1 MRIIK
6 ILLSLTIILF
16 TYSSFVYAES
26 ISPTCI
32 LMNFT
37 DDTRYDKVNS
47 AETLSLQVF
56 NELLKTGKF
65 TLTETNP
72 IDENI
77 EKLLY
82 DEKIR
87 EYNILETTMKEN
99 EFSKLF
105 ESADFNENKAQSLA
119 TAQVGQFISPE
130 ITSVIGEEHEADYLI
145 QGTIINLGIG
155 NWWNSDYEEM
165 SNAINMAST
174 FTNMSSA
181 SDFSGIM
188 NPLGFG
194 TFDVTKT
201 GIGIQCDIRIIKAKT
216 GEVIWC
222 KRITEVATQK
232 QFDSGLFKIGKGKLN
247 STLFTKA
254 INKTAQKIAEIL
266 VEDMNNKKL
275 FIK

>member
-1 MRIIK
+1 MK
-6 ILLSLTIILF
+6 TLKIILVAAF
-16 TYSSFVYAES
+16 ILCNVS
-26 ISPTCI
+26 ISHATSSPTCI

-37 DDTRYDKVNS
+37 DDTRYDEVNS

-56 NELLKTGKF
+56 NELLNKGSF

-82 DEKIR
+82 DEKVR
-87 EYNILETTMKEN
+87 EYSILESAMKDN
-99 EFSKLF
+99 HFSRLF
-105 ESADFNENKAQSLA
+105 ESAGFNEHKAQSLA

-130 ITSVIGEEHEADYLI
+130 ITSKIGEEHGADYLI

-155 NWWNSDYEEM
+155 NWWNDNYEEM
-165 SNAINMAST
+165 SNAINMASS
-174 FTNMSSA
+174 FTSMSSA

-194 TFDVTKT
+194 NFDVTKT
-201 GIGIQCDIRIIKAKT
+201 GIGIQCDIRIIKAIT

-222 KRITEVATQK
+222 KRVTGVATQK
-232 QFDSGLFKIGKGKLN
+232 QFDAGIFKFGKGKLN
-247 STLFTKA
+247 TTLYTKA
-254 INKTAQKIAEIL
+254 INKTAQKIVEIL
-266 VEDMNNKKL
+266 VEDMNNKRL
-275 FIK
+275 FVK